1 MKQKQENKKLR
12 KIKGEKIRWQY
23 FNMLICLFLLIELML
38 FCIIITTAI
47 NKGEFTS
54 LLWLEDYVS
63 VSLILLIIISPF
75 CILSLLNRFFFG
87 STVCVLTDK
96 GIHTKDTFIYYEDI
110 ELIEYD
116 INLPG
121 KYSWQFCGMYVTGK
135 TIGGKKI
142 KIFVKHVPFYIMK
155 RIKKQSPKTEMRLS
169 GWSKFILIS
178 LPVGIV
184 ILSVLSTIF
193 S

>member
-87 STVCVLTDK
+87 STVCVLTDE

-178 LPVGIV
+178 FPVGIV